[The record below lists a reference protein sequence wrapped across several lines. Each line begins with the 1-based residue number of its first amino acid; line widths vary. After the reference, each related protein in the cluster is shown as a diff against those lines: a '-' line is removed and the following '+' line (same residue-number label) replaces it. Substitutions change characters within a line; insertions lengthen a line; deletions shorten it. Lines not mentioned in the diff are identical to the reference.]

1 MSVWHCHRLDTRNV
15 GHGLLSLKLAADQFT
30 TGGRSIKNDVNLN
43 CSVVKMS
50 RGVVG
55 DTGIKVR
62 LYVTFYCGGKWD
74 ELLNS
79 HVIPGCITC

>member
-1 MSVWHCHRLDTRNV
+1 MWLCHRFDTRNV

-30 TGGRSIKNDVNLN
+30 TAGRSIKNDVNLN
-43 CSVVKMS
+43 CSVVKMLVIVS

-62 LYVTFYCGGKWD
+62 LHVTFYCGVV
-74 ELLNS
+74 E
-79 HVIPGCITC
+79 